1 MNKLTSAKLDKI
13 LDEAFI
19 KVMGKPPLKG
29 FELRKLLV
37 RVNKEDE

>member
-13 LDEAFI
+13 LDEAFV

-29 FELRKLLV
+29 EALKEFLI
-37 RVNKEDE
+37 RVNKEDK